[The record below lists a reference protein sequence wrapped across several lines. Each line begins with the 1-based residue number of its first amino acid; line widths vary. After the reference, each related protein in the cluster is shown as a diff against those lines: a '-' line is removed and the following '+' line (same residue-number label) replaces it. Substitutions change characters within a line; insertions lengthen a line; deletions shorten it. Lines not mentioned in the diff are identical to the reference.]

1 MARSRRRWQRTRGRP
16 RRGFTLL
23 EVLGAVLVLA
33 MLYSVLAE
41 VAIQGL
47 RAEGESRR
55 RLEASLFADELF
67 TDIEASIEAGDLPPL
82 GVSTEEEDP
91 YIIELEVLPVDTRSL
106 FPPGLLGEGETLAS
120 MLGSETEESPL
131 REIVLRISWS
141 EGDRELS
148 VTRTTLGMSAPQ
160 FAALPGVGLSDV
172 AGLPAGGGEIPGG
185 GAIAGGGGA
194 ADGGAAADRGAGRT
208 GGLNEVQKARRR
220 WEKSGRL
227 DDLLRRR
234 EERRRR
240 NQNP

>member
-1 MARSRRRWQRTRGRP
+1 MPRSRRRWERTRGRP

-41 VAIQGL
+41 VAIEGL

-55 RLEASLFADELF
+55 RLEASLFADELL
-67 TDIEASIEAGDLPPL
+67 TDIEASLEAGDLPPL
-82 GVSTEEEDP
+82 GVSAEEEDP
-91 YIIELEVLPVDTRSL
+91 YLIELEVLPVDTGIL

-120 MLGSETEESPL
+120 LMGSDTGESRL

-141 EGDRELS
+141 EGDRALS
-148 VTRTTLGMSAPQ
+148 VTRTTLGLSAPQ
-160 FAALPGVGLSDV
+160 FEALPSAGPADVGDL
-172 AGLPAGGGEIPGG
+172 AA
-185 GAIAGGGGA
+185 GGGA
-194 ADGGAAADRGAGRT
+194 APT
-208 GGLNEVQKARRR
+208 GGLSEVQKARRR

-240 NQNP
+240 NQSS

>member
-1 MARSRRRWQRTRGRP
+1 MPRSRRRWRRTRGRP

-55 RLEASLFADELF
+55 RLEASLFADELL

-82 GVSTEEEDP
+82 GVSGEEEDP
-91 YIIELEVLPVDTRSL
+91 YIIELEVLPIDTRAL
-106 FPPGLLGEGETLAS
+106 FPPGLLGEDETLAS
-120 MLGSETEESPL
+120 LLGSETEESPL

-148 VTRTTLGMSAPQ
+148 VTRTTLGMSTPQ
-160 FAALPGVGLSDV
+160 FAALPGIDASDV
-172 AGLPAGGGEIPGG
+172 GDLPAGGAAVAGS
-185 GAIAGGGGA
+185 GANQ
-194 ADGGAAADRGAGRT
+194 T

-220 WEKSGRL
+220 WERSGRL
-227 DDLLRRR
+227 ADLL
-234 EERRRR
+234 ERRDNRPGRR
-240 NQNP
+240 NRTP